1 MQPLAGR
8 TAHSLTTAY
17 KNAFPTQVGF
27 SSWIATD
34 SEVQSS
40 LERTQRT
47 GLFTVTE
54 ILSAAHPNEPVY
66 SAQAVRYPALRKS
79 RTWTHKLLRTL
90 AVEEMRKLHAHCETN
105 PDAAAACSSIEVA
118 ALGKFNILQGL
129 QCTCLF

>member
-1 MQPLAGR
+1 MQPLAGQHW

-17 KNAFPTQVGF
+17 KNAFPMHVGF

-54 ILSAAHPNEPVY
+54 ILSAARPNEPVY

-90 AVEEMRKLHAHCETN
+90 AVEEMRKLHARGETN
-105 PDAAAACSSIEVA
+105 PDAAAAAIEVA
-118 ALGKFNILQGL
+118 ALVKWPKD
-129 QCTCLF
+129 